1 MLAPETAAIR
11 IHKYSKLLQTNVTRL
26 EFLNFDVNTFWKPIS
41 RLSWYTSYLWQRG
54 HWIQIIVQANK
65 HSISISGGDNLFKW
79 LVNKDL
85 YGKVHKSSSFLQIL
99 ISNLKNS
106 CDDMY
111 LGNVFLIICDSWD
124 WLMLPQGKSALKW
137 FQRVTISNSVNLVI
151 LTSWSYSSL
160 VSSEPP
166 APGTLV
172 SSWHVMIT
180 DTPLIFTCRPAPG
193 TRGPLIVILAT
204 EFTED
209 ISTSERKQKTVC
221 QLDFLRPLHHIS
233 VSVNRE
239 QQTWCTKIHFV
250 YCRWKYDFYMAIF
263 STVIN

>member
-1 MLAPETAAIR
+1 
-11 IHKYSKLLQTNVTRL
+11 
-26 EFLNFDVNTFWKPIS
+26 
-41 RLSWYTSYLWQRG
+41 
-54 HWIQIIVQANK
+54 
-65 HSISISGGDNLFKW
+65 
-79 LVNKDL
+79 
-85 YGKVHKSSSFLQIL
+85 
-99 ISNLKNS
+99 
-106 CDDMY
+106 MY

-193 TRGPLIVILAT
+193 TRGPLIVISAA

-209 ISTSERKQKTVC
+209 INFWKETKDCMSTQFSSPSSSH
-221 QLDFLRPLHHIS
+221 FS
-233 VSVNRE
+233 VSKLNIE
-239 QQTWCTKIHFV
+239 QQQTWCTKIHFV

>member
-11 IHKYSKLLQTNVTRL
+11 VHKYFKHLNTNVTRL
-26 EFLNFDVNTFWKPIS
+26 EIRVPQFWRRYVVEATIRVIK
-41 RLSWYTSYLWQRG
+41 YLYR
-54 HWIQIIVQANK
+54 
-65 HSISISGGDNLFKW
+65 
-79 LVNKDL
+79 
-85 YGKVHKSSSFLQIL
+85 KVHKSSSFIYKYN

-106 CDDMY
+106 CDDIY

-221 QLDFLRPLHHIS
+221 QLNFLRPLHHIS
-233 VSVNRE
+233 VSVNIE

-250 YCRWKYDFYMAIF
+250 YCMQKHDFYMAIYF
-263 STVIN
+263 QHRH